1 MDHIL
6 KIRVNNQVKINKD
19 QYHHKMEVKYNKVE
33 FRLYENLLGLVSI
46 IHN

>member
-19 QYHHKMEVKYNKVE
+19 QCHLKMEVKYNKVE
-33 FRLYENLLGLVSI
+33 FKMDENQLGLVSI